1 MASPTRKQPAKQE
14 FDEVHNN
21 TSTSLINITVDK
33 LKLIL
38 TDHIKRVEK
47 STLWQVPLSLFV
59 TILIVLCTAEFKSA
73 LGLEKSVWQA
83 LFIISG
89 FLSAGWL
96 LWSLFKFKQMLTI
109 DELVNK
115 IIDKQSGK

>member
-1 MASPTRKQPAKQE
+1 MASPTRKQPVKQE

-47 STLWQVPLSLFV
+47 STLWQVPLGLFV
-59 TILIVLCTAEFKSA
+59 TILIVLCTAEFKGA

-89 FLSAGWL
+89 VLSAGWL
-96 LWSLFKFKQMLTI
+96 VWSLFKYKQGLTI